1 MGFAKR
7 LLILTSMAI
16 AVNAQPAPTPQP
28 LFDKQDLPLSI
39 TFDLPFTALTQ
50 NLSRKPEYEKASLHY
65 EAAGGSKIQLPVDI
79 RTRGKTRRDKN
90 ICQFPPLRV
99 RFSDAVGTPFENQK
113 ALKLVTH
120 CNSKQ
125 VYEQYVLLEYL
136 GYRIYN
142 LLSDYGLRVRLVKAK
157 YVEGKRTIATRYGFF
172 LENWRKVAER
182 KGVTTAEIQGGV
194 DMTRL
199 SVPDVNRVAVF
210 QYLIGNDDWSVTR
223 PETNET
229 CCHNIKLLKNDEGK
243 VIPMPYDFDYSGLVD
258 APYAVS
264 RSGNTN
270 VRRRRY
276 SGLCFT
282 QTDLSETLPLFKERS
297 RAIYELIEN
306 LEGLSDRN
314 RDRTKAY
321 VDRFYAIIN
330 NPDSVQRKLVNKCR
344 KK

>member
-28 LFDKQDLPLSI
+28 LFDKQDLTLAI

-50 NLSRKPEYEKASLHY
+50 NLSSKPEYEKATLRY
-65 EAAGGSKIQLPVDI
+65 DGGEIQLSVDI
-79 RTRGKTRRDKN
+79 RTRGKTRRNKSV
-90 ICQFPPLRV
+90 CRFPPLRV
-99 RFSDAVGTPFENQK
+99 RFNEADTEGTLFENQK

-120 CNSKQ
+120 CNNKQ
-125 VYEQYVLLEYL
+125 GYEQYVLLEYL

-142 LLSDYGLRVRLVKAK
+142 LLSDHGLRVRLVKAN
-157 YVEGKRTIATRYGFF
+157 YVEGKRTIVTRYGFF

-182 KGVTTAEIQGGV
+182 NGVTTAEIQGGV
-194 DMTRL
+194 DLATL

-223 PETNET
+223 PETNEA
-229 CCHNIKLLKNDEGK
+229 CCHNIKLLKNDEGR
-243 VIPMPYDFDYSGLVD
+243 VIPLPYDFDYSGLVD

-264 RSGNTN
+264 KSGNTN
-270 VRRRRY
+270 VRKRRY

-282 QTDLSETLPLFKERS
+282 QTDLSETLPLFRERS
-297 RAIYELIEN
+297 PAIYELIEN

-314 RDRTKAY
+314 RNRTKAY
-321 VDRFYAIIN
+321 VDRFYAVIN
-330 NPDSVQRKLVNKCR
+330 NPDSVQKKLVNKCR